1 MFYVHGFVFGKF
13 HLLIFIIHF
22 IKIVSNL
29 QRCVVSFGAMFLA
42 ILFYWTQECDFYAV
56 AKAATVKSMLWGYVN
71 FVCLC

>member
-42 ILFYWTQECDFYAV
+42 ILFY
-56 AKAATVKSMLWGYVN
+56 
-71 FVCLC
+71 